1 MPIEKVHPASLLK
14 GLFMRRNRNNGGS
27 ATSDFELKTA
37 RYVADVHS
45 AIAAIFKQSEG
56 GVPTPLKD
64 MVDVYGI
71 KVTKLASDLTA
82 EIWAW
87 ATSLPG
93 YTGDE
98 RLTVVKDAL
107 VQLTF
112 NGDFQNAQAL
122 SQAIAK
128 GDITAAE
135 KLLLNIGQPQGP
147 EKSKKAK
154 VV

>member
-1 MPIEKVHPASLLK
+1 
-14 GLFMRRNRNNGGS
+14 
-27 ATSDFELKTA
+27 
-37 RYVADVHS
+37 
-45 AIAAIFKQSEG
+45 
-56 GVPTPLKD
+56 
-64 MVDVYGI
+64 
-71 KVTKLASDLTA
+71 VTKLASDLTA

-87 ATSLPG
+87 VTSLPG
-93 YTGDE
+93 YIGDE